1 MSKPLTA
8 LEELNKKS
16 DYPAD
21 FSITREEIIAMHRR
35 EYEELIAKDKEELVR
50 MLMGENKYEDAKF
63 WYFYV
68 LIFINFIKIYCIN
81 ISNNLYI
88 I

>member
-16 DYPAD
+16 DYPTN

-35 EYEELIAKDKEELVR
+35 DYEELIAKDKEELVR
-50 MLMGENKYEDAKF
+50 MLMGYQNYIDAK
-63 WYFYV
+63 YF
-68 LIFINFIKIYCIN
+68 FIENDTRNIY
-81 ISNNLYI
+81 
-88 I
+88 